1 MLITISYVH
10 DLFSG
15 KGVRYGNVVT
25 GLGVAPYSALRL
37 EKTEIND
44 PTQQKQYILYPEP
57 NMFVLSA
64 LSFQSRSEMCCS
76 AIAPISLCCP
86 TP

>member
-1 MLITISYVH
+1 MLITISLAH
-10 DLFSG
+10 NIFSG
-15 KGVRYGNVVT
+15 KGLRYGNVFT

-44 PTQQKQYILYPEP
+44 PMQQKQYILYPEP

-64 LSFQSRSEMCCS
+64 LSFQSGSEMCCS
-76 AIAPISLCCP
+76 AIAPISLCCS